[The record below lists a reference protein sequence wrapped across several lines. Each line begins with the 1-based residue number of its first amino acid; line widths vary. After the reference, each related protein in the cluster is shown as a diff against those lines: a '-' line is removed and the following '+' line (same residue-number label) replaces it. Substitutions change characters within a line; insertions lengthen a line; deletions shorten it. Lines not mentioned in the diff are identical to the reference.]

1 MKNSLLVLLFS
12 VFIISCSTQRTITL
26 TERTQLKFIGEYDI
40 PHNQVF
46 QNTTIGGLSG
56 IDFDSGNDIYYLIS
70 DDRSSINPARFYSA
84 RIFLNEKGIDSV
96 RFISVNNLLQP
107 GGTIYPNTKQDPFH
121 TPDPEAIRLNKKTNQ
136 LVWSSEGERIIKKD
150 TIILGDPSVNIIS
163 LDGNHID
170 SFILPS
176 NMHMQSIQ
184 KGPRHNGTF
193 EGISFTADYNKLFVS
208 LEEPLFEDGPRAGLH
223 DSSAWVRIIQFD
235 VKSRRPEA
243 QYAYKID
250 PVAYAATPP
259 GAFKI
264 NGITDILAMNNHQ
277 LLVMERSFSTGR
289 KGCTIK
295 IYQADLKNAPDVS
308 GVTSLGS
315 NTIKSFSKK
324 LLLNMDDLGI
334 YTDNIEGMTL
344 GPRLPN
350 GLQTL
355 IFIADNNFSK
365 DEITQFLLFE
375 IQ

>member
-1 MKNSLLVLLFS
+1 
-12 VFIISCSTQRTITL
+12 
-26 TERTQLKFIGEYDI
+26 
-40 PHNQVF
+40 
-46 QNTTIGGLSG
+46 
-56 IDFDSGNDIYYLIS
+56 
-70 DDRSSINPARFYSA
+70 
-84 RIFLNEKGIDSV
+84 
-96 RFISVNNLLQP
+96 
-107 GGTIYPNTKQDPFH
+107 
-121 TPDPEAIRLNKKTNQ
+121 
-136 LVWSSEGERIIKKD
+136 
-150 TIILGDPSVNIIS
+150 
-163 LDGNHID
+163 
-170 SFILPS
+170 
-176 NMHMQSIQ
+176 MQSIQ

-344 GPRLPN
+344 GPKLPN
-350 GLQTL
+350 GRQTL